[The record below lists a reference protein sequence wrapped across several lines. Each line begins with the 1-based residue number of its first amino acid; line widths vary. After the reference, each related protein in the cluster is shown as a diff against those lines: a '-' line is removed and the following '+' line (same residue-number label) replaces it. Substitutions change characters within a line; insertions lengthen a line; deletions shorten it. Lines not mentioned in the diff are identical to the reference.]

1 MILVPLLILAFFV
14 SLFGT
19 RWYFSKPEDKLI
31 LDIPN
36 ERSSHSTPTP
46 RGGGV
51 VFAAVFLV
59 SMAFFYILLPENRE
73 LWSALLG
80 SGTIVALTG
89 WIDDRRHL
97 SPKVRLLAQSVAAVW
112 ALYCLGGMPE
122 IILTKNITVKLG
134 ILGTILAF
142 IGGVWLI
149 NLYNFMDGID
159 GLAGGQGVFVS
170 LAGAWFFLQN
180 GQATIATSLAL
191 LALSLA
197 GFLRWNWPP
206 AKVFMGDVGSG
217 FLGIVFFV
225 YALEGEHTGSAP
237 ALVWAVLLAPFVI
250 DATLTLLRRMK
261 RKEKLFQAHRS
272 HVYQLAVQKGHSHQV
287 VSLSFLVLDVALLV
301 FLVVTGRAMKNPVIP
316 FITVFFV
323 LILLWGM
330 LDKRWKHI
338 LDDKTTQKAGK

>member
-1 MILVPLLILAFFV
+1 MIAFLFLSAAFFV

-19 RWYFSKPEDKLI
+19 RWYFSKSRGKLI

-36 ERSSHSTPTP
+36 ERSSHSVPTP

-51 VFAAVFLV
+51 FFSSVFLV
-59 SMAFFYILLPENRE
+59 SILFFYIAVPEKGE
-73 LWSALLG
+73 LWRALLG
-80 SGTIVALTG
+80 SGGIVAVTG
-89 WIDDRRHL
+89 WIDDRNHL
-97 SPKVRLLAQSVAAVW
+97 SPKARLLAQSAAAAW
-112 ALYCLGGMPE
+112 ALFCLGGMPE
-122 IILTKNITVKLG
+122 LILTKTITIKLG

-142 IGGVWLI
+142 VGGVWLI

-170 LAGAWFFLQN
+170 LAGAWFFLQT

-191 LALSLA
+191 LAVALA
-197 GFLRWNWPP
+197 GFLWWNWPP

-225 YALEGEHTGSAP
+225 YALEGERTSTAP
-237 ALVWAVLLAPFVI
+237 ALVWAVLLAPFVV
-250 DATLTLLRRMK
+250 DATLTLFRRMK

-287 VSLSFLVLDVALLV
+287 VTLSFLALDAALFM
-301 FLVVTGRAMKNPVIP
+301 FLVATRRAMNNPVIP
-316 FITVFFV
+316 FITVFVV
-323 LILLWGM
+323 LTLLWGI

-338 LDDKTTQKAGK
+338 LDDKKTQKAGK

>member
-1 MILVPLLILAFFV
+1 MIASLLLSAAFFV

-19 RWYFSKPEDKLI
+19 RWYFSKSSGKLI

-36 ERSSHSTPTP
+36 ERSSHSVPTP

-51 VFAAVFLV
+51 VFSSIFLTSILV
-59 SMAFFYILLPENRE
+59 FYIAVPENGD
-73 LWSALLG
+73 LWRTLLG
-80 SGTIVALTG
+80 SGGIVALTG
-89 WIDDRRHL
+89 WIDDRNHL
-97 SPKVRLLAQSVAAVW
+97 SPKARLLAQSVAVAW
-112 ALYCLGGMPE
+112 ALFCLGGMPE
-122 IILTKNITVKLG
+122 LILTKNIILKLG

-180 GQATIATSLAL
+180 GQVTIATSLAL
-191 LALSLA
+191 LAVTLA
-197 GFLRWNWPP
+197 GFLWWNWPP

-225 YALEGEHTGSAP
+225 YALEGERTGSAP
-237 ALVWAVLLAPFVI
+237 ALVWAVLLAPFVV

-261 RKEKLFQAHRS
+261 RKEKLFQAHKS

-287 VSLSFLVLDVALLV
+287 VTLSFLVLDVALFM
-301 FLVVTGRAMKNPVIP
+301 FLVVTRRAMMNPVIP
-316 FITVFFV
+316 FVTVFFV
-323 LILLWGM
+323 LTLLWGI
-330 LDKRWKHI
+330 LEKRWEHV
-338 LDDKTTQKAGK
+338 LDHKKDPKGG